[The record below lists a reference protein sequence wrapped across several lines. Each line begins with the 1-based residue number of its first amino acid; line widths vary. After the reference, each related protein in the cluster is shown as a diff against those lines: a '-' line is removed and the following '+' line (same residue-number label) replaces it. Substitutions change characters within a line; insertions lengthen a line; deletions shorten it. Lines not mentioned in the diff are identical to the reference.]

1 MQKKIVV
8 GAVGLALVVTAIG
21 GTAAYASLDKKLT
34 LSIDGQDRSV
44 SSFGSTVGDVLA
56 AQHITV
62 GPRDVVAP
70 APTSK
75 ISDGTRI
82 AVRFARELKLSV
94 DGRNRSYWVTSTDVS
109 NAFSEL
115 GLRFDGAKMSASR
128 SAGIGR
134 AGLTLQVATL
144 KTLTVK
150 HDQRADSVETTALT
164 VGQALS
170 ADKVTVDG
178 DDKVSASLSN
188 PITTGDVI
196 TVVRVDKRTTK
207 VSGQIAFKTVR
218 QADSRLLEGKT
229 TIGRAGVRGTRI
241 TTVSTV
247 YADGQKLSSTI
258 LSTSTAKSPVD
269 EIVRYGTKKPP
280 TPAPTPVPSPAPAPA
295 PAPAPVPSPAPAP
308 APGGGGSGSGG
319 GLNWGALAQC
329 ESGGNPHIVSPNG
342 MYYGLYQFSVA
353 TWHAVGGSGVPTQA
367 SSSEQTQRAQ
377 ILYQRGGAGQ
387 WPVCGRRLFS

>member
-1 MQKKIVV
+1 MQKKILV
-8 GAVGLALVVTAIG
+8 GAVGLALVATAIG
-21 GTAAYASLDKKLT
+21 GTVAYASMDKKVT
-34 LSIDGQDRSV
+34 LSVDGQDRPV
-44 SSFGSTVGDVLA
+44 STFDSTVGDVLA
-56 AQHITV
+56 AQHITI

-70 APTSK
+70 APTTK

-94 DGRNRSYWVTSTDVS
+94 DGKNRSYWVTSTDVS

-134 AGLTLQVATL
+134 AGLTLDVATL
-144 KTLTVK
+144 KTVTVK
-150 HDQRADSVETTALT
+150 HDKKTDSVETTGRT

-178 DDKVSASLSN
+178 DDKVSTSLSD

-196 TVVRVDKRTTK
+196 TVVRVDTRITK
-207 VSGQIAFKTVR
+207 VAGQIAFKTLSK
-218 QADSRLLEGKT
+218 ADSSLLKGKT
-229 TIGRAGVRGTRI
+229 TVERAGVTGTKV

-247 YADGQKLSSTI
+247 YEDGQKFSTKI
-258 LSTSTAKSPVD
+258 VSTKNSKAPVD
-269 EIVRYGTKKPP
+269 AIVRYGTKNPPAAPKPKP
-280 TPAPTPVPSPAPAPA
+280 TPS
-295 PAPAPVPSPAPAP
+295 S
-308 APGGGGSGSGG
+308 GGSSSGSSGGSSGSSGSGSESGGGG

-329 ESGGNPHIVSPNG
+329 ESGGNPRIVSPNG
-342 MYYGLYQFSVA
+342 MYYGLYQFSVS
-353 TWHAVGGSGVPTQA
+353 TWHAVGGSGVPTSA
-367 SSSEQTQRAQ
+367 SSSEQTLRAQ
-377 ILYQRGGAGQ
+377 ILYKRGGAGQ